1 MGASTAGRQSGA
13 KNPRLELLN
22 NASPGGAAVGMIC
35 SYVDN
40 GEPEP
45 VIRDDMVDFGGA
57 ELLLSLATNTPSR
70 WRAGDFFGRGVEGR
84 GS

>member
-1 MGASTAGRQSGA
+1 M
-13 KNPRLELLN
+13 
-22 NASPGGAAVGMIC
+22 GMIC
-35 SYVDN
+35 SYVDI

-70 WRAGDFFGRGVEGR
+70 WRARDFLGGEWRGGEVELAASRQMWLGGVTGPSLPVVDR
-84 GS
+84 